1 MKKTF
6 LFLGMAACLAFGYA
20 QDSKATKYGRVQNAG
35 ANDAKLKA
43 LIDAQ
48 KNEEP
53 IKDCGDEHLGNL
65 AFFNKSGK
73 AISLELISSGGK
85 VETVKIT
92 IPNGESVYVNDL
104 LVGEYKYKKAG
115 EKKPKKNALV
125 NVQECT
131 LKIVTLAK

>member
-6 LFLGMAACLAFGYA
+6 LLLGIAACFTFGYA
-20 QDSKATKYGRVQNAG
+20 QDGKATKYGRVENAG
-35 ANDAKLKA
+35 ANDARLKA
-43 LIDAQ
+43 MLAAQ
-48 KNEEP
+48 KNQEP

-73 AISLELISSGGK
+73 SVSLELMSSGGK

-115 EKKPKKNALV
+115 EKKPKKNAMV

-131 LKIVTLAK
+131 LKIVSIAK